1 MPADNKTIIVVDDD
15 PQVRQLLRRCLETD
29 NYRVLEAESG
39 EALDRHLRE
48 SEVDLITLDLTLG
61 TEDGL
66 TIASRLRAGS
76 DVPIIIVTGKGDV
89 IDKVVGLEMG
99 ADDYISK
106 PFHVREVLA
115 RVRSVLRRSVGRRSR
130 PSRAA
135 SAALPADGDEAY
147 RFNGWI
153 AHPTRFE
160 LTDAEGTH
168 HALTTSDFNLLMIF
182 LRSPRRVLSRDQI
195 MDHLNGPKWTPYDR
209 TIDNQ
214 VARLRK
220 KIEPDPANP
229 SIIKTVRGVGYTLT
243 CDVEIG
249 PL

>member
-1 MPADNKTIIVVDDD
+1 M
-15 PQVRQLLRRCLETD
+15 LRRCLETD
-29 NYRVLEAESG
+29 NYRVLEAENG
-39 EALDRHLRE
+39 AALDRHLQHAQ
-48 SEVDLITLDLTLG
+48 VDLITLDLSLG
-61 TEDGL
+61 SEDGL
-66 TIASRLRAGS
+66 TIASRLRAKS
-76 DVPIIIVTGKGDV
+76 EVPIIIVTGKGDV

-115 RVRSVLRRSVGRRSR
+115 RVRSVLRRSAGRSCKPAEILQTE
-130 PSRAA
+130 PS
-135 SAALPADGDEAY
+135 SDSDEILH
-147 RFNGWI
+147 FCGWI
-153 AHPTRFE
+153 AHPSRFE
-160 LTDAEGTH
+160 LTDSDGDV

-182 LRSPRRVLSRDQI
+182 LRSPKRVLSRDQI
-195 MDHLNGPKWTPYDR
+195 MDRLNGPKWTPYDR

-243 CDVEIG
+243 CDVERKAE
-249 PL
+249 